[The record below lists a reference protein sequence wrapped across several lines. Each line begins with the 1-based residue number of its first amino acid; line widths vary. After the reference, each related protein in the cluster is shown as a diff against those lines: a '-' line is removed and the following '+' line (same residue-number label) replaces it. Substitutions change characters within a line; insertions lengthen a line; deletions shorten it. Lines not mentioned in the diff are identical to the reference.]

1 MEIISLQKYVRV
13 TPKKMRFIA
22 DAVRMMAPT
31 EAVEKL
37 PFLPKRGSEVLLK
50 VIKSALDNAKQ
61 KGISDSDLIFKEI
74 QISEGPRL
82 RRGRAASRGRWHPFK
97 RRMSHIRVVLTNKN
111 INEKQKVEKSGV
123 AAKSEEGKTSIKNS
137 RAINK
142 QGKKASNTK
151 FKNKIAKVLR
161 KRKEN

>member
-1 MEIISLQKYVRV
+1 LQKYVRV

-97 RRMSHIRVVLTNKN
+97 RRMSHIRVVLTNK
-111 INEKQKVEKSGV
+111 VEKSGV